1 MQVATALRIVSVVV
15 AAKALLIGVVY
26 WRRAE
31 ILGRPVHIGAGSW
44 ACLIAVVT
52 IGVAIAL
59 TVCVAPVSR
68 TATER
73 PDSPS
78 GWPVILLGWR
88 VIDGSTRHDAHA
100 ELNPRPGRCCVV
112 VHGAQ

>member
-1 MQVATALRIVSVVV
+1 VVGVSTASSPSGRPSCSTSALKVRTNASGATALRIVSVVV

-44 ACLIAVVT
+44 AALIAVVT

-59 TVCVAPVSR
+59 TVCVAARHQNGDR
-68 TATER
+68 T
-73 PDSPS
+73 P
-78 GWPVILLGWR
+78 
-88 VIDGSTRHDAHA
+88 
-100 ELNPRPGRCCVV
+100 
-112 VHGAQ
+112 

>member
-1 MQVATALRIVSVVV
+1 VATALRIVSVVV
-15 AAKALLIGVVY
+15 AAKAPLIGVVY

-59 TVCVAPVSR
+59 TVCVLQPVIR
-68 TATER
+68 TATQR

-100 ELNPRPGRCCVV
+100 ELNPRPGRCSVV

>member
-59 TVCVAPVSR
+59 TACVAAVIRRRPNALTAPWAGPSSCLGGGSSTAVHATTR
-68 TATER
+68 TR
-73 PDSPS
+73 S
-78 GWPVILLGWR
+78 
-88 VIDGSTRHDAHA
+88 
-100 ELNPRPGRCCVV
+100 
-112 VHGAQ
+112 

>member
-1 MQVATALRIVSVVV
+1 MVGVSTASSRRAVRPTELLDERAESCELMQEATALRIVSVVV
-15 AAKALLIGVVY
+15 AAKAVLIGVVY

-59 TVCVAPVSR
+59 TVCVAARHQNGDR
-68 TATER
+68 TR
-73 PDSPS
+73 
-78 GWPVILLGWR
+78 
-88 VIDGSTRHDAHA
+88 
-100 ELNPRPGRCCVV
+100 
-112 VHGAQ
+112 

>member
-1 MQVATALRIVSVVV
+1 MQVATALRIVCVVV

-44 ACLIAVVT
+44 ACLIAVT

-59 TVCVAPVSR
+59 TVCVAARHQNGDR
-68 TATER
+68 T
-73 PDSPS
+73 P
-78 GWPVILLGWR
+78 
-88 VIDGSTRHDAHA
+88 
-100 ELNPRPGRCCVV
+100 
-112 VHGAQ
+112 

>member
-52 IGVAIAL
+52 IGVAIV
-59 TVCVAPVSR
+59 TVCVAARHQNGDR
-68 TATER
+68 T
-73 PDSPS
+73 P
-78 GWPVILLGWR
+78 
-88 VIDGSTRHDAHA
+88 
-100 ELNPRPGRCCVV
+100 
-112 VHGAQ
+112 

>member
-59 TVCVAPVSR
+59 TVQPVIR

-88 VIDGSTRHDAHA
+88 AIDGSTRHDAHA